1 MRQND
6 GSEILGPN
14 DPRNLVIGIIH
25 VSPNDDRQSV
35 ITAITTQDRLGR
47 DQIVLD
53 LPAQNK
59 SFNSSVD
66 FEGLHQMASEIEA
79 SLVLVAPQKS
89 KIANLA
95 RRESFTVY
103 PSLDELA
110 SAEFPPLEEENDEAA
125 PPAPSAQ
132 EPVTPAAP
140 VEDDPSDQVIT
151 FPVVPPA
158 APQTPAASA
167 PPEKPQP
174 KKSRATKKSA
184 RAAAQAPAQEQP
196 VVSQAAI
203 PTAGLPPVE
212 QEQPAVSQAA
222 IPTTGLPPVEQAQ
235 TAADEED
242 EAPTDPALSTPDVL
256 SAANAQ
262 AGDADAIVI
271 QATGNN
277 LPVPANSSALVPS
290 SPQLPVYYE
299 PIEPPRRRS
308 WRGWIITGI
317 IILLLIVL
325 GVFFYR
331 PVLDFFFPPT
341 ATVTITPDNQRVQ
354 HTYQM
359 TAVLG
364 VPDPTKN
371 QVDARALY
379 ADSQVQSQT
388 VKATGQGHTAG
399 QQSHGVLTFYNTS
412 TVTQTI
418 PAGTAIFTSIGVAV
432 VNDDTI
438 TLPALNTSQGLESM
452 TDAAHSIN
460 VGANQNIPANTL
472 NSQLCCGGSVY
483 VSNPQAFSGGQ
494 DSQTFAYVQQSDIDG
509 VTKSLSA
516 SLTQQATGTLQG
528 QMRSTERPAG
538 TPRCAPQVT
547 SNHQAGDRS
556 ATVTVNVKMS
566 CIGEVYDM
574 QAVQALAAHDLT
586 QDASTNPGPSYVPVG
601 DVLAQVA
608 SATPDNRGNV
618 ALVVNAAGVWAYQF
632 TPAQREQF
640 AKLIRGKSS
649 ADAESI
655 LRSQTGVRG
664 VTISLTGVG
673 VTIVPNDT
681 EHITISVEAVQGL
694 HL

>member
-53 LPAQNK
+53 LPSQNK
-59 SFNSSVD
+59 SFKSPVD

-79 SLVLVAPQKS
+79 TLVLVAPQKS

-95 RRESFTVY
+95 RRESFAVY

-110 SAEFPPLEEENDEAA
+110 SAEFPPLEEDEAA
-125 PPAPSAQ
+125 PPAP

-140 VEDDPSDQVIT
+140 VEDAASDSVIT

-158 APQTPAASA
+158 APQTPTASVPPETPQPKRSRSAKKTARAAASA
-167 PPEKPQP
+167 PAPE
-174 KKSRATKKSA
+174 S
-184 RAAAQAPAQEQP
+184 P
-196 VVSQAAI
+196 VVSQAAL
-203 PTAGLPPVE
+203 PTAGLPPVA
-212 QEQPAVSQAA
+212 QEQSAVSQAVL
-222 IPTTGLPPVEQAQ
+222 PTASLPPVAQAQ
-235 TAADEED
+235 TAATEED
-242 EAPTDPALSTPDVL
+242 ETPTDPALSTPDV
-256 SAANAQ
+256 SAVANVQ
-262 AGDADAIVI
+262 AGDADEIVI

-277 LPVPANSSALVPS
+277 PPVPANSSALVTS

-299 PIEPPRRRS
+299 PIEPQHRRS
-308 WRGWIITGI
+308 WRGWIITAI
-317 IILLLIVL
+317 IILLLIVP
-325 GVFFYR
+325 GIFFYR

-341 ATVTITPDNQRVQ
+341 ATVTITPDSQRVQ

-388 VKATGQGHTAG
+388 VEATGQGRTDG
-399 QQSHGVLTFYNTS
+399 RQSHGVLTFYNTS

-418 PAGTAIFTSIGVAV
+418 PAGTAIFTSTGVAV
-432 VNDDTI
+432 VNEHTI
-438 TLPALNTSQGLESM
+438 TLPALNTSQGLDGV
-452 TDAAHSIN
+452 TDTAHSIN

-472 NSQLCCGGSVY
+472 SSQLCCGGSVY
-483 VSNPQAFSGGQ
+483 VSNTQAFSGGQ

-509 VTKSLSA
+509 VMKALST
-516 SLTQQATGTLQG
+516 SLTQQATTTLQG

-547 SNHQAGDRS
+547 SDRQAGERS
-556 ATVTVNVKMS
+556 AAVTVNVKMS

-608 SATPDNRGNV
+608 SATPDNRGNI

-632 TPAQREQF
+632 TNAQRAQF
-640 AKLIRGKSS
+640 ASLIRGKSS
-649 ADAESI
+649 SDAESI
-655 LRSQTGVRG
+655 LRSQTGVSA
-664 VTISLTGVG
+664 VSISLTGVG